1 MWKGPRN
8 KGQFLWTVVLSHSR
22 PRASAFSL
30 RSGRAPHTM
39 PHIGSGLIVR
49 MRLSSTILGADQKHR
64 GLWKVD
70 WYLGAKFSGANVLK
84 TSYNLFQQQQQQQQQ
99 LQNVGII

>member
-1 MWKGPRN
+1 
-8 KGQFLWTVVLSHSR
+8 
-22 PRASAFSL
+22 
-30 RSGRAPHTM
+30 M

-64 GLWKVD
+64 GLWKVN